1 MISDAD
7 PAGDLAGIVVE
18 TPRSPRQVFRAA
30 LKRIPAVFAGVVL
43 ITFAVFALLPV
54 SWLPH
59 DPRGGDL
66 LSRFIPPVFM
76 DGGSS
81 DHLLG
86 TDVLGRDILSML
98 IAGTR
103 YTMMIVILAALIGM
117 VIGVTAGLIAGYY
130 QGWVGSLIMRL
141 ADIQLAFPVLV
152 LLIAVVAAFGS
163 SIPTLIMILGIT
175 AWAPYARIVRASV
188 LSLKEKEFIE
198 AARSVGLSNV
208 KIIVRHLLPNSATT
222 IIIFATFELAQLVLI
237 EASLS
242 FLGLGIQP
250 PTPSWGKMIS
260 ESREYLYSGWWASAL
275 PGIFIV
281 LAVLAFNLLG
291 DELRDSLDPRSR
303 DGD

>member
-1 MISDAD
+1 MIPDAD
-7 PAGDLAGIVVE
+7 PTGDLAEIA
-18 TPRSPRQVFRAA
+18 TDAARSPRQLFRAA
-30 LKRIPAVFAGVVL
+30 MKRIPAVFAGIVL
-43 ITFAVFALLPV
+43 ITFVVFAFTPV

-66 LSRFIPPVFM
+66 FSRFIPPAFM
-76 DGGSS
+76 EGGSS
-81 DHLLG
+81 EHLLG

-103 YTMMIVILAALIGM
+103 YTLMIVFAAALIGM
-117 VIGVTAGLIAGYY
+117 VIGVSAGLIAGYY
-130 QGWVGSLIMRL
+130 QGWVSSLIMRL

-163 SIPTLIMILGIT
+163 SIPTLILILGVT

-188 LSLKEKEFIE
+188 LSLKEKEFVE
-198 AARSVGLSNV
+198 AARSIGLSNS
-208 KIIVRHLLPNSATT
+208 KIILRHLLPNSATT

-260 ESREYLYSGWWASAL
+260 ESREYLYTGWWASAL

-291 DELRDSLDPRSR
+291 DNLRDILDPRS
-303 DGD
+303 GDND